1 MSSSEAYGTDRAL
14 AREWLIA
21 RIVVIGGF
29 IVAIVA
35 AIYFGYLVPRVL
47 APRQVRA
54 ALHSRIELLLKTE
67 AQICTTALND
77 AKNFGIVPQYGHL
90 ANAKLGATDVQ
101 GRYVCVASTPAAKYL
116 LAIDLIC
123 RDLKNPRCTSL
134 YNIVQGNGAV
144 LYQRQS

>member
-1 MSSSEAYGTDRAL
+1 
-14 AREWLIA
+14 
-21 RIVVIGGF
+21 
-29 IVAIVA
+29 
-35 AIYFGYLVPRVL
+35 
-47 APRQVRA
+47 
-54 ALHSRIELLLKTE
+54 
-67 AQICTTALND
+67 
-77 AKNFGIVPQYGHL
+77 
-90 ANAKLGATDVQ
+90 VQ